1 MPLSIS
7 HWDDRR
13 EEETL
18 SNNKILLVEDN
29 PKDIALTQR
38 ALTKANI
45 ANELVVVQDG
55 AEAIEYLLSNNKSAG
70 KPHDL
75 PVVVLLDLKL
85 PKIDGLEVL
94 RQIRAGERTRLLP
107 VVILTSSTEEKDI
120 VASYNLGAN
129 SYVRKPVKFS
139 DFAEAIRQL
148 GLYWLILN
156 QPPPAPRT

>member
-1 MPLSIS
+1 MK
-7 HWDDRR
+7 
-13 EEETL
+13 
-18 SNNKILLVEDN
+18 NNKILLVEDN
-29 PKDIALTQR
+29 PKDVVLTQR
-38 ALTKANI
+38 ALTKANV

-55 AEAIEYLLSNNKSAG
+55 VEAIEYLLGNAKSAS

-85 PKIDGLEVL
+85 PRIDGLEVL
-94 RQIRAGERTRLLP
+94 RQIRASERTRLLP
-107 VVILTSSTEEKDI
+107 VVILTASNEEKDI
-120 VASYNLGAN
+120 VASYDLGAN

-139 DFAEAIRQL
+139 DFVEAIRQL